1 MTSEEFRTD
10 PMFLRNQCAG
20 TGDFEMPMIR
30 REEVALENVQLVGY
44 DNLSKKE
51 TNKMV
56 HFFLDDYKFEAVW
69 NKPDSKVEVLKE
81 YRAVLSPQFSVYTE
95 MPLPLQIYNI
105 FRSRWCGAYLQKH
118 GVSVIPTVS
127 WGKPTTF
134 WFCFDGIEKGSV
146 VAVSTLG
153 VRTEKTLFLQG
164 YSEMLKRIRPEAVIC
179 YGKPFEEMKG
189 RIIEIDYA
197 KTNGF
202 FSEKGMGSVFGKNLM
217 PKNDSQIKHLF
228 RKKEGHLQDTPENRA
243 LLLRVA
249 NDPKN
254 YIGTDANG
262 VRWYAE
268 LLADGRQVWVSVR
281 NGIIQNGGINSQLH
295 PWDPIT
301 GLNHPKKTGGEFDAY
316 LI

>member
-20 TGDFEMPMIR
+20 TGDFEMPVIR

-44 DNLSKKE
+44 DNLSKRE

-118 GVSVIPTVS
+118 GVPVIPTVS

-202 FSEKGMGSVFGKNLM
+202 FSEKGMGSVFGKNSM

-254 YIGTDANG
+254 YLGTDVKGA
-262 VRWYAE
+262 RWYAE
-268 LLADGRQVWVSVR
+268 IQGDGSQVWARVW
-281 NGIIQNGGINSQLH
+281 NGTIFNGGVNLPPR
-295 PWDPIT
+295 PWEPIT
-301 GLNHPKKTGGEFDAY
+301 GLNHPKKAGGEFDAY